1 MLHTIV
7 QHLSLQFQAVL
18 SARVSH
24 ILMPK
29 VTLMYYFTCT
39 CDVLII
45 LKRLNCGREKC
56 FCSRKVP
63 FQTRLDVW
71 ERSQVQSGPLKY
83 CSWRWGSHQGEGRGE
98 DHQLC
103 SAQTVHVVWS
113 GWVIVWEVITHSKS
127 INIYFSILF
136 QMSCVI
142 KSVWFLTQKSL
153 NFMKTHFLMEIAAFY
168 KKSPLSYKKNTH
180 GLLIKKL
187 NLWYCPF

>member
-1 MLHTIV
+1 MEYKIGCRLLLHTIV

-29 VTLMYYFTCT
+29 VTLMYYFICT
-39 CDVLII
+39 FDALII

-83 CSWRWGSHQGEGRGE
+83 CSWRWGSHQGEDRGE
-98 DHQLC
+98 DHQGVCAGLC
-103 SAQTVHVVWS
+103 RFVQCPNSTCGMIWL
-113 GWVIVWEVITHSKS
+113 G
-127 INIYFSILF
+127 Y
-136 QMSCVI
+136 CVR
-142 KSVWFLTQKSL
+142 SNYTQ
-153 NFMKTHFLMEIAAFY
+153 
-168 KKSPLSYKKNTH
+168 
-180 GLLIKKL
+180 
-187 NLWYCPF
+187 